1 MDFFQIVMNGVSSH
15 ASDIHLSTNNRP
27 AYRINGRMHFL
38 DVPPLTPDEVDH
50 MIGQCLP
57 HEKYEEFRTTG
68 DIDASA
74 EISGCGRF
82 RVNAFRQIRGDTLV
96 MRIINAAT
104 PEISQLHLPPSISR
118 VLELQDGLVL
128 VTGPTGSGKSTTLA
142 AIINEYNKSRSCHI
156 ITIEDPIEYMHT
168 PKNCIINQREIGGD
182 STSYARALKSAL
194 REDPDIIL
202 VGEMRDLESISI
214 AVTAAETG
222 HLVLSTLHTIGAS
235 KTIDR
240 LIDVFPPQQQQQIR
254 TQLSLVLK
262 SVISQRLLPTADGNG
277 RIAAFEMM
285 FVNSAISNLIREGRT
300 ANIGQSIQTGVNQGM
315 ITLDRS
321 IGDLLHRGIITKS
334 TAEEYG
340 FDINARNS

>member
-1 MDFFQIVMNGVSSH
+1 MDFFQIVMNGVSGR
-15 ASDIHLSTNNRP
+15 ASDIHLSANNRP

-38 DVPPLTPDEVDH
+38 DVPPLTPEEVDR
-50 MIGQCLP
+50 MICQCLP
-57 HEKYEEFRTTG
+57 HEKYEEFRATG
-68 DIDASA
+68 DIDAAA

-82 RVNAFRQIRGDTLV
+82 RVNAFRQIRGSTLV

-104 PEISQLHLPPSISR
+104 PEISQLHLPASVSR

-142 AIINEYNKSRSCHI
+142 AIINEYNKNRSCHI

-168 PKNCIINQREIGGD
+168 PKNCIINQREIGSD
-182 STSYARALKSAL
+182 SVSYARARKAAL

-202 VGEMRDLESISI
+202 VGEMRDLASISI

-262 SVISQRLLPTADGNG
+262 SVISQRLLPTADGKG
-277 RIAAFEMM
+277 RVAAFEMM
-285 FVNSAISNLIREGRT
+285 FINSAISNLIREGRT
-300 ANIGQSIQTGVNQGM
+300 ANIAQSLQTGASQGM
-315 ITLDRS
+315 IPLDRS
-321 IGDLLHRGIITKS
+321 IEDLLRRGIITQD
-334 TAEEYG
+334 TAAEYG
-340 FDINARNS
+340 LGTDVQNS